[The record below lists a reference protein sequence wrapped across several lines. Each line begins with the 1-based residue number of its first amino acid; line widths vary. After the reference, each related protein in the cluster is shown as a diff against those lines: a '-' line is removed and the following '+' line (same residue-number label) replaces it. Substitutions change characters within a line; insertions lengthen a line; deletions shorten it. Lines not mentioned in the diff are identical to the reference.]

1 VDPAREPAAGGRVH
15 VDVTPADDAPLHL
28 IIGAAGGVGSALARR
43 LAGAGARLALAGR
56 DRARLDALAGS
67 LGAAAVHVEALD
79 ASGFDAVER
88 FVAGAAAA
96 HGPVAGLA
104 NCAGSLLL
112 KPAHLTTQAEFEQ
125 TVAQSLATAFAA
137 VRAAG
142 KVVAAQPGG
151 GAVVLVSSAAARTGL
166 ANHEA
171 IAAAKAGVIGLTLSA
186 AATYAPKR
194 LRVNC
199 VAPGLVR
206 TPLTARITGSPAAE
220 QASLA
225 MHAAGRL
232 GEPDDVAAMMAYLLS
247 PDASWVTGQVFG
259 VDGGLGTVR
268 AR

>member
-1 VDPAREPAAGGRVH
+1 M
-15 VDVTPADDAPLHL
+15 TTTDAPLHL
-28 IIGAAGGVGSALARR
+28 IVGAAGGIGSALARR
-43 LAGAGARLALAGR
+43 LAAAGARLALAGR
-56 DRARLDALAGS
+56 DRARLDALAES
-67 LGAAAVHVEALD
+67 LGGAAVRVDALD
-79 ASGFDAVER
+79 AARFDDVDR
-88 FVAGAAAA
+88 FVAAATEA
-96 HGPVAGLA
+96 HGPAAGLV

-112 KPAHLTTQAEFEQ
+112 KPAHLTTQAEYEQ
-125 TVAQSLATAFAA
+125 TVALSLTTAFAA

-142 KVVAAQPGG
+142 RVMAAQPGG

-171 IAAAKAGVIGLTLSA
+171 IAAAKAGVIGLALSA

-220 QASLA
+220 QASVA

-232 GEPDDVAAMMAYLLS
+232 GEPDDVAAMIEYLLS
-247 PDASWVTGQVFG
+247 PAAAWVTGQTVG